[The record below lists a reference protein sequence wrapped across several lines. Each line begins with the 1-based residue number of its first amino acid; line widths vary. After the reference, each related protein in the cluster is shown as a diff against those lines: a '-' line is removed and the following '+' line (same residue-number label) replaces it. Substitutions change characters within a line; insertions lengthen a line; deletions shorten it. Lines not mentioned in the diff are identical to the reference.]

1 MRSDSK
7 VEKEKDSLLTK
18 FEQALANCS
27 ISSVSSGII
36 RPLCNSILFKILFI
50 RHDII

>member
-7 VEKEKDSLLTK
+7 VENENDSLLTK
-18 FEQALANCS
+18 FEQALANSS

-36 RPLCNSILFKILFI
+36 RPLCNNILFRILFI
-50 RHDII
+50 QHDII